1 MHGKHVVLW
10 FGTEIISPLKGQ
22 QRLCTWQWTKI
33 KIHWQLIW
41 PYSCLKEMEHMKYL
55 RKRPFGISFVLI
67 FEICHFESWKKAK
80 KSQIRNNAL
89 VLFPPF
95 RLFGGECLGCT
106 AEKGMTWPW
115 RDLLKRYF
123 TELIQLKYK
132 LILWIKTMG
141 CCGLACVVWLKSC
154 EFSKRKSVL
163 IVGNSSMMCLLR
175 KFLNLTYLWT
185 FFIFYQTEWTCWVF
199 LLPVRS

>member
-1 MHGKHVVLW
+1 MTTNLALQLFKRNGTYEILMKKTFQNQLRTDLW
-10 FGTEIISPLKGQ
+10 NSPFWKLEKG
-22 QRLCTWQWTKI
+22 
-33 KIHWQLIW
+33 
-41 PYSCLKEMEHMKYL
+41 
-55 RKRPFGISFVLI
+55 
-67 FEICHFESWKKAK
+67 K
-80 KSQIRNNAL
+80 KSRIHNDAL

-95 RLFGGECLGCT
+95 RLFGGGSLGCT
-106 AEKGMTWPW
+106 AEKDMTWPW

-175 KFLNLTYLWT
+175 KFLNLTYL
-185 FFIFYQTEWTCWVF
+185 
-199 LLPVRS
+199 

>member
-1 MHGKHVVLW
+1 MHHKHMVLW
-10 FGTEIISPLKGQ
+10 FETEIISPLKAQ

-41 PYSCLKEMEHMKYL
+41 PYSCLKRNGTYEILTKKTFRNQL
-55 RKRPFGISFVLI
+55 RTDLWNSPF
-67 FEICHFESWKKAK
+67 WKLDKGK
-80 KSQIRNNAL
+80 KSWVRNNAL

-95 RLFGGECLGCT
+95 RLFGGGCLGHT
-106 AEKGMTWPW
+106 TEKDMTWPW
-115 RDLLKRYF
+115 HDLLKRYF

-132 LILWIKTMG
+132 LILRIKTMG

-175 KFLNLTYLWT
+175 KFLNLT
-185 FFIFYQTEWTCWVF
+185 
-199 LLPVRS
+199 

>member
-1 MHGKHVVLW
+1 MHYRFQNILKFSKCFFKMFSTYFKHKNSPMVWTMLKTVLKTMSNY
-10 FGTEIISPLKGQ
+10 FKV
-22 QRLCTWQWTKI
+22 C
-33 KIHWQLIW
+33 
-41 PYSCLKEMEHMKYL
+41 
-55 RKRPFGISFVLI
+55 
-67 FEICHFESWKKAK
+67 WKPCWKF
-80 KSQIRNNAL
+80 Q
-89 VLFPPF
+89 
-95 RLFGGECLGCT
+95 GLGRT
-106 AEKGMTWPW
+106 AEKGMMWPW

-163 IVGNSSMMCLLR
+163 IVGNSRLMCLLR

>member
-1 MHGKHVVLW
+1 
-10 FGTEIISPLKGQ
+10 
-22 QRLCTWQWTKI
+22 
-33 KIHWQLIW
+33 
-41 PYSCLKEMEHMKYL
+41 MEHIKYL
-55 RKRPFGISFVLI
+55 WKRPFGVCFVSVL
-67 FEICHFESWKKAK
+67 ETLHFENWKREKI
-80 KSQIRNNAL
+80 SNSELCIST
-89 VLFPPF
+89 FPTF
-95 RLFGGECLGCT
+95 QTFFWGCLGGT

-115 RDLLKRYF
+115 HNLLKTYF

-163 IVGNSSMMCLLR
+163 IVGKSSMMCLLQ
-175 KFLNLTYLWT
+175 KFLNLTYMWT
-185 FFIFYQTEWTCWVF
+185 FFLFYETEWTCWVF

>member
-1 MHGKHVVLW
+1 MHRKHVVLW

-55 RKRPFGISFVLI
+55 RKKTFRNQLRTDLWNSPF
-67 FEICHFESWKKAK
+67 WKLEKGK
-80 KSQIRNNAL
+80 KSWIHNNAL

-95 RLFGGECLGCT
+95 RLFGGGCLGRTAEKKHFSRLSDFLGCLGRT

-154 EFSKRKSVL
+154 EFSKRKISL
-163 IVGNSSMMCLLR
+163 D
-175 KFLNLTYLWT
+175 
-185 FFIFYQTEWTCWVF
+185 CWQ
-199 LLPVRS
+199 L

>member
-1 MHGKHVVLW
+1 MHRKHVVLW

-55 RKRPFGISFVLI
+55 RKRPFGISFILI
-67 FEICHFESWKKAK
+67 VIARHFESWKKAK
-80 KSQIRNNAL
+80 NSRIHNDAL
-89 VLFPPF
+89 VLFLRF
-95 RLFGGECLGCT
+95 RLFGGECLGRT
-106 AEKGMTWPW
+106 AEKDMTWPW
-115 RDLLKRYF
+115 HDLLKWYF

-175 KFLNLTYLWT
+175 KFLNLTYL
-185 FFIFYQTEWTCWVF
+185 
-199 LLPVRS
+199 